1 MPRVLIVD
9 DHQDVRY
16 IVREIL
22 KRMGCDAVEA
32 GNGVEALAVLEQDT
46 RFDLILTDLRM
57 APMDGFQLLDQVMAR
72 AFGIPVVMMS
82 VHTAPSQMQEAV
94 RRGADGYLA
103 KPFNSRQLM
112 AVAQRYIEVASV

>member
-1 MPRVLIVD
+1 MPRILIVD

-22 KRMGCDAVEA
+22 KRAGCDAVEA
-32 GNGVEALAVLEQDT
+32 ANGAQALDVLERDT

-57 APMDGFQLLDQVMAR
+57 APVDGFQLLDQVIAR
-72 AFGIPVVMMS
+72 NYGIPVIIMS
-82 VHTAPSQMQEAV
+82 VHTASDQTQEAI

-112 AVAQRYIEVASV
+112 AVAEPYISVASV